1 MSPTGY
7 SIGTRIFGAFV
18 AMGAIIAILGAAGYG
33 VLVSAGDIA
42 VTTFDGP
49 LMAINYAR
57 AAQTDFSKLQM
68 DELRYEHAAANEKSA
83 IAADIVDTAATFSD
97 DLAVAEQRSFAA
109 DEQRLIHQIKALVGQ
124 WRAARGRADT
134 SALEKLDTQIDDK
147 FDLLIELNTDHSF
160 VSRRQTILNIANYR
174 YATIGATLLAV
185 LLAAAITLFLRRRII
200 RPLSAAAAVADR
212 IARGELQT
220 VIPPGGVDETGALL
234 KSMTVMQDSI
244 REMMTRETTLRLS
257 AENRLADALE
267 TSREGVILVA
277 PDGRIVL
284 ANSSLRGFFPA
295 IAGSLVSGAMFVEAL
310 QLIQS
315 QLAVSAG
322 QPGNADLTGH
332 AELELADGRWVR
344 LTASATSDGGSIMLL
359 SDFTLVKE
367 REESLRRAT
376 RAAEAANAAKTRFL
390 ANMSH
395 ELRTP
400 LNAIIGFSEI
410 IHGQLFGAIGN
421 DRYLDYSG
429 DILRSGRHLLDV
441 INSVLD
447 LAKSESGKMILDRR
461 ATDMGDV
468 LKDCIPMVREQ
479 IAAAGLKFEVSGL
492 DSPLPLSGDPAKLR
506 QIFLNLLSNAMKFT
520 PAGGR
525 VWLDAKLT
533 PEGVAVTVGDSG
545 IGMSPED
552 IDVAMQPF
560 GQVDNRLERRYE
572 GTGLGLPLTRAFVE
586 LHNGVM
592 RFDSARDRGTRITVV
607 FPLRAAELRRSEPGE
622 GRVAATEFSAAG

>member
-7 SIGTRIFGAFV
+7 SIGARIFGAFV
-18 AMGAIIAILGAAGYG
+18 AMGAIIAVLGAAGYG
-33 VLVSAGDIA
+33 VLASAGDMA

-57 AAQTDFSKLQM
+57 AAQTDFTQLQM
-68 DELRYEHAAANEKSA
+68 DELRYENAAATEKST
-83 IAADIVDTAATFSD
+83 IAADIADIASTFSD
-97 DLAVAEQRSFAA
+97 DLAVAEQRSFAV
-109 DEQRLIHQIKALVGQ
+109 DEQRLIRQIKALVGQ
-124 WRAARGRADT
+124 WRQARNRDDVKT
-134 SALEKLDTQIDDK
+134 LERLDTQIDDK
-147 FDLLIELNTDHSF
+147 FDLLIELNTDSSF
-160 VSRRQTILNIANYR
+160 VNRRQTVTNVANYR
-174 YATIGATLLAV
+174 YAIIGATLLAL

-212 IARGELQT
+212 IAKGELQT
-220 VIPPGGVDETGALL
+220 EIPPGGADETGALL
-234 KSMTVMQDSI
+234 KSMTVMQDNI
-244 REMMTRETTLRLS
+244 RAMMTRETGLRLS

-284 ANSSLRGFFPA
+284 ANSALREFFPA
-295 IAGSLVSGAMFVEAL
+295 IAGSLVSGAGFAEAL
-310 QLIQS
+310 RLIQS
-315 QLAVSAG
+315 RLAVSPG
-322 QPGNADLTGH
+322 QPNGADLTGLIASKG

-344 LTASATSDGGSIMLL
+344 ITASASSDGGSIMLL

-410 IHGQLFGAIGN
+410 INGQLFGIIGN
-421 DRYLDYSG
+421 DRYLEYSG
-429 DILRSGRHLLDV
+429 DILRSGRHLLEV

-447 LAKSESGKMILDRR
+447 LAKSESGKMMLDIQP
-461 ATDMGDV
+461 TDMSEV
-468 LKDCIPMVREQ
+468 LLDCVTMVREE
-479 IAAAGLKFEVSGL
+479 IVAAGLKLDVCGL
-492 DSPLPLSGDPAKLR
+492 DRPLPLSGDPAKLR

-520 PAGGR
+520 PKGGR
-525 VWLDAKLT
+525 VWLEAAIT
-533 PEGVAVTVGDSG
+533 QSGVAVTVGDSG

-572 GTGLGLPLTRAFVE
+572 GTGLGLPLTRALVE
-586 LHNGVM
+586 LHGGAM
-592 RFDSARDRGTRITVV
+592 TFDSAREQGTKVTVA
-607 FPLRAAELRRSEPGE
+607 FPPRAVDEL
-622 GRVAATEFSAAG
+622 AAAS

>member
-7 SIGTRIFGAFV
+7 SIGAKIFGAFV
-18 AMGAIIAILGAAGYG
+18 AMGASIAILGAAGYG
-33 VLVSAGDIA
+33 VLASAGDMA

-57 AAQTDFSKLQM
+57 AAQTDFTQLQM
-68 DELRYEHAAANEKSA
+68 DELRYENAAAADKSA
-83 IAADIVDTAATFSD
+83 IAADITDMASTFND
-97 DLAVAEQRSFAA
+97 DLAVAEQRSFATN
-109 DEQRLIHQIKALVGQ
+109 EQHLIRQIKALVGE
-124 WRAARGRADT
+124 WRDARTRDDVK
-134 SALEKLDTQIDDK
+134 ALDRLDTQIDDK
-147 FDLLIELNTDHSF
+147 FDLLIELNTDSSF
-160 VSRRQTILNIANYR
+160 VNRRQTVTNVANYR
-174 YATIGATLLAV
+174 FAIIGATALAL

-212 IARGELQT
+212 IAKGELQT
-220 VIPPGGVDETGALL
+220 EIPPGGADETGALL
-234 KSMTVMQDSI
+234 KSMTVMQDNI
-244 REMMTRETTLRLS
+244 RAMMTRETGLRLS

-284 ANSSLRGFFPA
+284 ANSALREFFPA
-295 IAGSLVSGAMFVEAL
+295 ISSALVSGAGFAEAL
-310 QLIQS
+310 RLIQS
-315 QLAVSAG
+315 QLAVSPG
-322 QPGNADLTGH
+322 QPNGADLTGH

-344 LTASATSDGGSIMLL
+344 ITASATSDGGSIMLL

-410 IHGQLFGAIGN
+410 INGQLFGMIGN

-429 DILRSGRHLLDV
+429 DILRSGRHLLEV

-447 LAKSESGKMILDRR
+447 LAKSESGKMILDIQP
-461 ATDMGDV
+461 TDMSEV
-468 LKDCIPMVREQ
+468 LLDCVTMVREE
-479 IAAAGLKFEVSGL
+479 IAAAGLTLEVSGL
-492 DSPLPLSGDPAKLR
+492 DRHLPLSGDPAKLR
-506 QIFLNLLSNAMKFT
+506 QIFLNLLSNAIKFT
-520 PAGGR
+520 AAGGR
-525 VWLDAKLT
+525 IWLEAGVT
-533 PEGVAVTVGDSG
+533 QAGVAVTVGDSG
-545 IGMSPED
+545 IGMSEED
-552 IDVAMQPF
+552 IGVAMQPF

-572 GTGLGLPLTRAFVE
+572 GTGLGLPLTRALVE
-586 LHNGVM
+586 LHGGAM
-592 RFDSARDRGTRITVV
+592 SFDSAHEKGTKVTVT
-607 FPLRAAELRRSEPGE
+607 FPPRAMEELA
-622 GRVAATEFSAAG
+622 VAV